1 MLVNIA
7 GNFFSTSKK
16 SISAGAVREV
26 MRLTFF
32 LIVPSVITVS
42 VVLIHGISNRLGLR
56 IHYIA
61 LAICAVLSIVSDA
74 GAILLSPAPD
84 KFYFIRLGG
93 FIVISA
99 AVGTIANYFLIRR
112 EVRAE
117 EEFAEQVRTA
127 YEEETEIT
135 VVESE
140 PVKVAEIKISEPVE
154 KKVEPIKKVDLV
166 KKSKPKKIS
175 KPAVEKKVEPVKIS
189 AVEKVPAVEETP
201 AVEKVAPKVEKTPEG
216 KVVKKFEP
224 EKITK
229 SVKVAEKKI
238 SEPKEI
244 ILPNTDGNLD
254 SLLDLAY
261 SEKSQGHVWQA
272 IGIYKKALEK
282 YRADEYAPFVAID
295 LGNIYKEQAMYAKA
309 IKIYEDAL
317 ELPAVKRN
325 FSTLANFKKNIIY
338 LKSVQSVLL
347 RHQALSTPFSKISKV
362 YLQEIES
369 EFQAAQLRID

>member
-1 MLVNIA
+1 M
-7 GNFFSTSKK
+7 SKK
-16 SISAGAVREV
+16 IISAGAVREV

-32 LIVPSVITVS
+32 LIVPSVIIVS
-42 VVLIHGISNRLGLR
+42 VVLIHGLSNRLGFRL
-56 IHYIA
+56 HYIA
-61 LAICAVLSIVSDA
+61 LTICAVLSIMSDA

-93 FIVISA
+93 FIIISA
-99 AVGTIANYFLIRR
+99 AIGTLTNYLLIRR
-112 EVRAE
+112 EVQAE

-127 YEEETEIT
+127 YEENTELQ
-135 VVESE
+135 VVEIE
-140 PVKVAEIKISEPVE
+140 PVIEKKISKPEVI
-154 KKVEPIKKVDLV
+154 KPIKKVDLV
-166 KKSKPKKIS
+166 KKTKPRKKIS
-175 KPAVEKKVEPVKIS
+175 KPEVEKKIEPEKIS
-189 AVEKVPAVEETP
+189 VVEE
-201 AVEKVAPKVEKTPEG
+201 VKPKVEKTAEG
-216 KVVKKFEP
+216 KVIKKFEP

-229 SVKVAEKKI
+229 PVKAVEKKI
-238 SEPKEI
+238 TEPEEI
-244 ILPNTDGNLD
+244 VLPDTNENLD
-254 SLLDLAY
+254 SLLDSAY
-261 SEKSQGHVWQA
+261 SESQGHVWQA

-309 IKIYEDAL
+309 IKIYEDSL

>member
-1 MLVNIA
+1 M
-7 GNFFSTSKK
+7 
-16 SISAGAVREV
+16 REV

-32 LIVPSVITVS
+32 LIVPSVIIVS
-42 VVLIHGISNRLGLR
+42 VVLIHGLSNRLGFRL
-56 IHYIA
+56 HYIA
-61 LAICAVLSIVSDA
+61 LTICAVLSIMSDA

-93 FIVISA
+93 FIIISA
-99 AVGTIANYFLIRR
+99 AIGTLTNYLLIRR
-112 EVRAE
+112 EVQAE

-127 YEEETEIT
+127 YEENTELQ
-135 VVESE
+135 VVEIE
-140 PVKVAEIKISEPVE
+140 PVIEKKISKPEVI
-154 KKVEPIKKVDLV
+154 KPIKKVDLV
-166 KKSKPKKIS
+166 KKTKPRKKIS
-175 KPAVEKKVEPVKIS
+175 KPEVEKKIEPEKIS
-189 AVEKVPAVEETP
+189 VVEE
-201 AVEKVAPKVEKTPEG
+201 VKPKVEKTAEG

-229 SVKVAEKKI
+229 PVKAVEKKI
-238 SEPKEI
+238 TEPEEI
-244 ILPNTDGNLD
+244 VLPDTNENLD
-254 SLLDLAY
+254 SLLDSAY
-261 SEKSQGHVWQA
+261 SEKSKGHVWQA
-272 IGIYKKALEK
+272 IAIYKKALEK

-309 IKIYEDAL
+309 IKIYEDSL